1 LCYITKM
8 SSLVSSYLRDIAKTY
23 GGGQSTEHSFRG
35 DLQKLLEKLLPDV
48 HITNE
53 PQQIT
58 NCGAPDYVLA
68 RGKIPFGYIEAKS
81 INKSLDN
88 STYEEQ
94 LRRYFRFTNNLIF
107 TNYLNF
113 RLFRDGKQ
121 VSEVSIADFK
131 HNKIN
136 KKSDNF
142 DDFINLI
149 KIFADYEGQT
159 ITKAAVLAEHMA
171 NRAKALAGVVV
182 KALANDTEDKIKMDK
197 RDSELQNQFKT
208 FRRVLM
214 PEILPTEF
222 ADMYAQTIAYGMFAA
237 RLHDQTLEDFSR
249 REAAYLIPGSNP
261 FLRKFFQHIAGDE
274 LDERIQWIVD
284 NLADIFR
291 ATDVA
296 ELMKNFGKPT
306 HRTDPFIHFYETF
319 LEKYDKKLRKSRGVY
334 YTPEPV
340 VSFIV
345 RAVDEILKTEFKL
358 SAGLADTAKIT
369 AEIDDS
375 KRELHKVQILDPA
388 TGTGTFLAEVVKQ
401 IHERFT
407 MQKGIWPDYVEND
420 LIPRLN
426 GFEILMASYAMAH
439 LKLEM
444 ILKETGCGPGD
455 SRLRIFLTNSLEE
468 HDSGSGSQLAMWLSD
483 ESKEADEIKRDVPV
497 MVVLGNP
504 PYAVS
509 SSNTGEWIRE
519 LIESYKTGLKE
530 KKLNLDDDY
539 IKFTC
544 YGEHLIAKTGEGI
557 LAYISNNSFIDG
569 ITHRQMRHHLLNT
582 FDRIYILDL
591 HGNAKKKETSPDGSP
606 DKNVFDIMQGVSI
619 NIFVKTGEKEN
630 GALGEVFHFDL
641 FGERKS
647 KYKFLWEHNLRE
659 VGFQKL
665 EPMPSGFFF
674 VPKDFSAQEEYEK
687 GFAVNKLF
695 RVFNSGVKTDRD
707 SLFIDFDARKLSAR
721 IQKLLSR
728 DFDETFKENFRIKD
742 SGSYKLTQV
751 IHGKTYN
758 GDYIHPI
765 QYRPFDYRSIYYTP
779 DIISRPAEKVMK
791 HMLAGEN
798 HALII
803 SRQFGGHKHFICFTT
818 KIMQEI
824 SSQPYA
830 PYYVHPLYLYPDKE
844 QTRLDGQ
851 TSRKPNLNV
860 DIVKTIANQ
869 LDLQFTP
876 EETDRRNTFAPVDL
890 LDYIY
895 AVLHSPAYREKYQ
908 EFLKIDFPRVPF
920 PENKAQFRKL
930 IKLGAELR
938 TLHLMES
945 AKLETLMTSYP
956 EVGDNVV
963 SAIAYEKG
971 KVWINETQYFAKV
984 SERAWGFY
992 IGGYQ
997 PAQKYLKERKGR
1009 ALSYD
1014 EISHYQKIIIA
1025 LTETGKIM
1033 ERIDKVL

>member
-1 LCYITKM
+1 M
-8 SSLVSSYLRDIAKTY
+8 SSLVSSYLQDIAKTY
-23 GGGQSTEHSFRG
+23 GGGQATEHSFRG
-35 DLQKLLEKLLPDV
+35 DLQKFLKELLPDV

-88 STYEEQ
+88 SAYEEQ
-94 LRRYFRFTNNLIF
+94 LSRYFRFTNNLIF
-107 TNYLNF
+107 TNYLDF

-131 HNKIN
+131 NNKV
-136 KKSDNF
+136 KGKPDNF

-171 NRAKALAGVVV
+171 NRTKALAGVIV
-182 KALANDTEDKIKMDK
+182 KALASDTEDKSKSDK
-197 RDSELQNQFKT
+197 RDSELQNQYKT

-214 PEILPTEF
+214 PEMLPTEF

-237 RLHDQTLEDFSR
+237 RLHDQTLKDFSR

-261 FLRKFFQHIAGDE
+261 FLRKFFQHIAGDD

-296 ELMKNFGKPT
+296 ELMKDFNKPT
-306 HRTDPFIHFYETF
+306 QRTDPFIHFYETF

-345 RAVDEILKTEFKL
+345 RAVDEILKTEFNL

-401 IHERFT
+401 IHERFA

-444 ILKETGCGPGD
+444 ILKDTGCGPGD

-468 HDSGSGSQLAMWLSD
+468 HDSGIGSQLAMWLSD

-569 ITHRQMRHHLLNT
+569 ITHRQMRHHLLKT

-619 NIFVKTGEKEN
+619 NIFVKTGKKES
-630 GALGEVFHFDL
+630 GALGEIFHFDL

-647 KYKFLWEHNLRE
+647 KYKFLWEHNLGA

-665 EPMPSGFFF
+665 EPMSSGFFF
-674 VPKDFSAQEEYEK
+674 VPKDFSAQAEYEK
-687 GFAVNKLF
+687 GFAVNALF
-695 RVFNSGVKTDRD
+695 KKHNSGIQTKCDNLAIKFTKKELEAVADDFLTMKVSELKEKYSFKKETSGWNFTRAKDDLMRKKFQYTDI
-707 SLFIDFDARKLSAR
+707 L
-721 IQKLLSR
+721 
-728 DFDETFKENFRIKD
+728 
-742 SGSYKLTQV
+742 
-751 IHGKTYN
+751 
-758 GDYIHPI
+758 
-765 QYRPFDYRSIYYTP
+765 YRPFDTRKIIYAGNSSGFIGRPRYKTMQHVLEGKNLGLMTSRSYPTNSAFDRVFITRHIA
-779 DIISRPAEKVMK
+779 DI
-791 HMLAGEN
+791 
-798 HALII
+798 HAA
-803 SRQFGGHKHFICFTT
+803 SDQTYFF
-818 KIMQEI
+818 
-824 SSQPYA
+824 
-830 PYYVHPLYLYPDKE
+830 PLYTYPDKK
-844 QTRLDGQ
+844 QVQLDDDG
-851 TSRKPNLNV
+851 TRKPNLSA
-860 DIVKTIANQ
+860 DIVKTIADQ
-869 LDLQFTP
+869 LGLQFAP
-876 EETDRRNTFAPVDL
+876 EETGRRNIFTPVDL

-895 AVLHSPAYREKYQ
+895 AVLHSSTYREKYR

-920 PENKAQFRKL
+920 PKDRTQFRKL

-938 TLHLMES
+938 ALHLMES
-945 AKLETLMTSYP
+945 AKLETLATSYP
-956 EVGDNVV
+956 EVGDNIV

-984 SERAWGFY
+984 PKKAWDFY

-1009 ALSYD
+1009 ALIYD
-1014 EISHYQKIIIA
+1014 EINHYQKIIVA
-1025 LTETGKIM
+1025 LTETRKIM